1 MILGIGTDLLDA
13 ARIRESLARHGNAFA
28 DRLLAPAERAG
39 YTASHDPGRY
49 LAKSFAAKEAFA
61 KAAGTGLR
69 APVSLR
75 NLAVLRDALGK
86 PHIACAPA
94 LADWLAAK
102 GVSAHHVS
110 LTDEGDWVMAFVVLE
125 GAQMPDTN
133 HQGAVMTSNDP
144 KARP

>member
-1 MILGIGTDLLDA
+1 MIVGIGTDLLDA
-13 ARIRESLARHGNAFA
+13 ARIREGLARHGDALA
-28 DRLLAPAERAG
+28 TRLLAPDERAA
-39 YTASHDPGRY
+39 YADSHDPARY

-69 APVSLR
+69 APVSLQ

-86 PHIACAPA
+86 PHISCAPE
-94 LADWLAAK
+94 LAAWLATK

-125 GAQMPDTN
+125 GA
-133 HQGAVMTSNDP
+133 
-144 KARP
+144 